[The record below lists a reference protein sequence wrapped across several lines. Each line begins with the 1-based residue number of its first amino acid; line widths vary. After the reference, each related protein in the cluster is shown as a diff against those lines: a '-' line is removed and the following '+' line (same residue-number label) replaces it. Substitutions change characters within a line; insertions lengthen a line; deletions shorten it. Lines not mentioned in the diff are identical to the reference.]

1 MYSWFLIRDGLGL
14 FLKHGSLT
22 VLAYGRV
29 VGSWQNQKNHP
40 IKTSLAIKYLDINHR
55 TK

>member
-1 MYSWFLIRDGLGL
+1 MIRDGLGL
-14 FLKHGSLT
+14 FLKYGTSPCI
-22 VLAYGRV
+22 AYGRFA
-29 VGSWQNQKNHP
+29 VGLGKIIKNP